1 MYDSFANN
9 REQSRSRKKPAL
21 PTFDGSCVEV
31 FHKNRHVQLLI
42 Y

>member
-21 PTFDGSCVEV
+21 PKFDGV
-31 FHKNRHVQLLI
+31 FHKNR